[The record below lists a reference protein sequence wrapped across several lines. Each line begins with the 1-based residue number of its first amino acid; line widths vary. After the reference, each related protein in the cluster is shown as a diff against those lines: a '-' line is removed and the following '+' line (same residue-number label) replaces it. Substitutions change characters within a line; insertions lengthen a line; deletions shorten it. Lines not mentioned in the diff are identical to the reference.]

1 MSETF
6 MILKTA
12 IELVVS
18 IPCSLSLSF
27 CLFKFVKI
35 DQKYLCLPCKL
46 VSMQGP
52 VCHQTDICFGPS
64 APLASHCFLSPFEL
78 SSLLL
83 QSMAV
88 LSLFFRP
95 QRGSVQYM
103 KHGVRVA
110 HRSKICWIGFERSF
124 IVAPLAVPVQNQFA
138 CV

>member
-1 MSETF
+1 

-18 IPCSLSLSF
+18 TPCSLSLSL

-35 DQKYLCLPCKL
+35 DQKFPCLPCKL

-78 SSLLL
+78 SILPAAAA
-83 QSMAV
+83 AV
-88 LSLFFRP
+88 
-95 QRGSVQYM
+95 
-103 KHGVRVA
+103 HGRLVFVLPAAKRV
-110 HRSKICWIGFERSF
+110 SQCST
-124 IVAPLAVPVQNQFA
+124 
-138 CV
+138 